1 MPVDAGTAE
10 RGGQPVV
17 DPQSG
22 DRGQPEAVDC
32 TLGQSGTVWLLAGAT
47 YLQSY
52 STAYRSCSV
61 PARVYLFVP
70 VIDAWADHLSRP
82 ASPPAPSPAK
92 IAPAGP
98 AADRHD

>member
-1 MPVDAGTAE
+1 M
-10 RGGQPVV
+10 V

-82 ASPPAPSPAK
+82 GKPSGTLTGNNCGCGSSSRPTRLSPIP
-92 IAPAGP
+92 
-98 AADRHD
+98 